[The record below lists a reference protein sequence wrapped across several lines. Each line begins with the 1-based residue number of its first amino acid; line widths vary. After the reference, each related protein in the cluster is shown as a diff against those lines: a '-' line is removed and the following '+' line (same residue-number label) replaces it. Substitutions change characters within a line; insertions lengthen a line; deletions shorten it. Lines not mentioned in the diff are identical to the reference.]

1 MKQSTYEKKGREG
14 KVEKGMED
22 GVRKVGGKRKKWMG
36 EEITR
41 KEGQGVEGVTEV

>member
-1 MKQSTYEKKGREG
+1 MRRKRGRKSREG
-14 KVEKGMED
+14 KGEKGMED

-41 KEGQGVEGVTEV
+41 KDGQGVEGVTEV

>member
-14 KVEKGMED
+14 EGEKGMED
-22 GVRKVGGKRKKWMG
+22 GVRKVGGKRKKWME